1 MAGHSFLNKEGSDA
15 QEQAVPL
22 CHKMS
27 QQGRRP
33 AWMNR
38 EHFLRLQEKKRVYL
52 LWKKGQTT
60 WGEFKETVRICREE
74 IRKGK
79 ALSTRW

>member
-1 MAGHSFLNKEGSDA
+1 
-15 QEQAVPL
+15 
-22 CHKMS
+22 MS
-27 QQGRRP
+27 WQGRSL
-33 AWMNR
+33 AWVKR
-38 EHFLRLQEKKRVYL
+38 ELFLRLQEKKGVYL